1 MQKKYKKKDKSLF
14 RFKDLT
20 YRKEPIVRKE
30 RKDKLTHHKRSFH
43 QKKKNSRRKFASN
56 HYSSKGDDTKG
67 KISETDTKVESKKPE
82 QSRNEID
89 VNLLSPGNQ
98 RRNRENFLSEPKINN
113 IQASR
118 RDKQFS
124 TPDINISEEKDLE
137 NSNDNGKTVR
147 DLVISGSSKK
157 YHNKKIQLTNS
168 KKLLTSQIIEAPK
181 VHHPDL
187 TNKADQ
193 MVHMPTNKNTNKL
206 NFYISDNNIRLSDV
220 SVTVNDSHY
229 DKLYKDEEVI
239 QEMIGEETQIRSVF
253 SENTTKNGGH
263 GAMHGEADEENVNI
277 DETIPASFERE
288 KPVVDIVENNMRKTA
303 RKPQKG
309 VEDEGSK
316 PLEDYL
322 KDGSLD
328 KDIAF
333 KNSGINISLID
344 KIKNSVANCSEN
356 KKNKIEKILHS
367 QIQKFQS
374 KKKSLSIK
382 EKKEA
387 NKYANSLNNKIQEDN
402 FYYLSELSYSLAVG
416 AEVIEKAA
424 KMGVEYIYEYDESG
438 NENVIKINQPD
449 KNEMIKKSVFFNHF
463 HHCLQSIAYIST
475 VEELSEDEFLHK
487 KVYLPP
493 KNNKHLKTL
502 ILDLDETLVHCT
514 ENLTKPFDFKTPIR
528 FTGGEIIDFGVSI
541 RPHAINFLKLLSNFF
556 EIVIFTASHSC
567 YANSIL
573 NLLDPY
579 HEYITFRLF
588 RESCIEIEDGI
599 FVKDLRIFGN
609 RNLDE
614 LMIVDNACY
623 SYAFQL
629 SNGIPIAP
637 YFFGKNDNQLLELAG
652 FLISLDS
659 KSNQLAPIINKFES
673 NNPISEILDSEDYM
687 EEEPDPDEGSYSSFL
702 NMTQR
707 VTRKYV
713 KVFKENFSRGAKGGL
728 LREKLQWYFKGDVYR
743 VFLEN
748 YGEKAPPLI
757 AKYVINHT
765 LGVENVE

>member
-1 MQKKYKKKDKSLF
+1 M
-14 RFKDLT
+14 
-20 YRKEPIVRKE
+20 
-30 RKDKLTHHKRSFH
+30 
-43 QKKKNSRRKFASN
+43 
-56 HYSSKGDDTKG
+56 
-67 KISETDTKVESKKPE
+67 
-82 QSRNEID
+82 
-89 VNLLSPGNQ
+89 LSPGNT
-98 RRNRENFLSEPKINN
+98 RKNRENFLSEPKINQVEPIGREN
-113 IQASR
+113 
-118 RDKQFS
+118 KFS
-124 TPDINISEEKDLE
+124 TPDINNSDEKDLDK
-137 NSNDNGKTVR
+137 SNDNGKTVR

-157 YHNKKIQLTNS
+157 YNNNKKKIQLTNS
-168 KKLLTSQIIEAPK
+168 KKMLTSQIIEAPK
-181 VHHPDL
+181 VQHPDL
-187 TNKADQ
+187 TSKVDNVPGVADGN
-193 MVHMPTNKNTNKL
+193 HGNTL
-206 NFYISDNNIRLSDV
+206 NFYISENRVRLSDV
-220 SVTVNDSHY
+220 SVTVDDTHY
-229 DKLYKDEEVI
+229 DRLYEQVNEEIEEEDKIESISSYDTAKNDVPRI
-239 QEMIGEETQIRSVF
+239 SPKRGPGE
-253 SENTTKNGGH
+253 
-263 GAMHGEADEENVNI
+263 VNI
-277 DETIPASFERE
+277 DETIPASFERDE
-288 KPVVDIVENNMRKTA
+288 PVVDIDENNMRKTA
-303 RKPQKG
+303 RKPQKQA
-309 VEDEGSK
+309 EDQISK
-316 PLEDYL
+316 PLDDYMSQNSINR
-322 KDGSLD
+322 DE
-328 KDIAF
+328 AF
-333 KNSGINISLID
+333 KNSGISVSLID

-374 KKKSLSIK
+374 QKKSK
-382 EKKEA
+382 ETKDKTSYKKSYDTFEE
-387 NKYANSLNNKIQEDN
+387 KIQEDN

-424 KMGVEYIYEYDESG
+424 NMGIEYIYEYDESG
-438 NENVIKINQPD
+438 NEEIIKINQPD
-449 KNEMIKKSVFFNHF
+449 KNERIKKSVFFNHF

-493 KNNKHLKTL
+493 KKNKALKTL

-514 ENLTKPFDFKTPIR
+514 ENLSKPYDFKTPIR
-528 FTGGEIIDFGVSI
+528 FTGGEIIEFGVSI

-556 EIVIFTASHSC
+556 EVVIFTASHSC

-573 NLLDPY
+573 NLLDPN

-588 RESCIEIEDGI
+588 RESCIEIEEGI

-629 SNGIPIAP
+629 SNGIPMAP
-637 YFFGKNDNQLLELAG
+637 YFFGEKDNQLLELTG
-652 FLISLDS
+652 FLLSLDGKS
-659 KSNQLAPIINKFES
+659 KQLGPFINQYER
-673 NNPISEILDSEDYM
+673 NNPISEILDSEDYIEDP
-687 EEEPDPDEGSYSSFL
+687 EEDDGDFGRFL
-702 NMTQR
+702 TNAQR

-713 KVFKENFSRGAKGGL
+713 KVFKENFSNNEEGL